1 MFQKMLK
8 REGFLIAFGELFLK
22 STAVQKI
29 FKKKLFSQIAFFLK
43 KEKIKFSFFPK
54 RERFFFEIEKKDQ
67 KRAISILKR
76 IFGISFF
83 APSLF
88 FEGKEKEL
96 LENISSFLKNNFKKI
111 IKKNE
116 TFALRLKK
124 EKNLL
129 FSREKIIQEITKY
142 VKRRVDLK
150 KPKKEIFVELRKNYA
165 FLYFKKIKGQ
175 GGLPFGSEGR
185 VLSLV
190 SGGIDSPVASFLML
204 KKGCENVWVHFHSFP
219 LTSKSSILKVREL
232 AKIFLNFQPS
242 LLVYFCPL
250 GRLQMKLR
258 QIIPSK
264 YLVIFYR
271 KFMLRISKEIAKKEN
286 CLALLT
292 GESLGQVSSQTLHNL
307 KIIEEKINF
316 PILRPLIEK
325 DKEEIVKIA
334 KKIKTFQTSIQ
345 PQEDCCTL
353 FTPKHSSAKAN
364 LRNIKKLEKK
374 IDFKKEIKAVLKETK
389 RELFN

>member
-8 REGFLIAFGELFLK
+8 KEGFLVGFGELFLK
-22 STAVQKI
+22 SASVQKI

-43 KEKIKFSFFPK
+43 KEKIKFSFLPK
-54 RERFFFEIEKKDQ
+54 RERFFFEVEKKDQ

-129 FSREKIIQEITKY
+129 CSREKIIQEITKY
-142 VKRRVDLK
+142 VKRGVDLK
-150 KPKKEIFVELRKNYA
+150 RPKKEIFVELRKNYA
-165 FLYFKKIKGQ
+165 FLYFKKIRGQ
-175 GGLPFGSEGR
+175 GGLPLGSGGR
-185 VLSLV
+185 VLNLI
-190 SGGIDSPVASFLML
+190 SGGIDSPVAAFLML
-204 KKGCENVWVHFHSFP
+204 KRGCESVWVHFHSFP
-219 LTSKSSILKVREL
+219 LVSKSSILKVKEL
-232 AKIFLNFQPS
+232 VKIFLNFQPS
-242 LLVYFCPL
+242 LFVYFCPL

-264 YLVIFYR
+264 YLVVFYR

-286 CLALLT
+286 CLAIIT

-307 KIIEEKINF
+307 KIIEKKINF

-334 KKIKTFQTSIQ
+334 KKIKTFPISIQ

-364 LRNIKKLEKK
+364 PETIKKLEKK
-374 IDFKKEIKAVLKETK
+374 IDFKKEIKEVLKETK
-389 RELFN
+389 REFFN

>member
-1 MFQKMLK
+1 
-8 REGFLIAFGELFLK
+8 
-22 STAVQKI
+22 
-29 FKKKLFSQIAFFLK
+29 
-43 KEKIKFSFFPK
+43 
-54 RERFFFEIEKKDQ
+54 
-67 KRAISILKR
+67 LKR

-286 CLALLT
+286 CFALLT

-334 KKIKTFQTSIQ
+334 KKIKTFQISIQ